1 MNPMASRAYAPA
13 AAGEFGDFA
22 LTVIDGEKLTFQAGQ
37 GLAALEELAPAW
49 RALAEAMPGARFNHF
64 PEWYRAYVPS
74 LEADPDR
81 VWFVAAY
88 RGGKLIAVCP
98 LHFQDF
104 SAGAFR
110 PRILGTIDEDQ
121 MQLSD
126 FTFEQTPENAGL
138 LDELTRWLRGQRKLR
153 WDELRLRK
161 VSSESSIAYS
171 ARTRLPKWAVALEYH
186 TSAFFRTD
194 ETYEELTK
202 SLGSK
207 FKSNLRRRN
216 RIAEQTAPLRHQRYR
231 SPDELVEAFAL
242 FLELEASGWKG
253 AAGTSSAIRVVPEML
268 AFYTALVR
276 EFGARGACV
285 INLLWHGDTA
295 VAGQFCLQIGRTFYI
310 LKVGFSEP
318 HAGFAP
324 GILLLERILKESC
337 EDPAVDVLHLVNEPP
352 WAKFF
357 RPTVTGVWSYFAPN
371 WSMRGMLV
379 HLGLL
384 IKRRRE
390 AHSRKEPAGD
400 SAPPESD

>member
-1 MNPMASRAYAPA
+1 MQ
-13 AAGEFGDFA
+13 
-22 LTVIDGEKLTFQAGQ
+22 IDGEKLTFQASQ
-37 GLAALEELAPAW
+37 GLAALEQLAPAW

-64 PEWYRAYVPS
+64 PEWYRAYLPS
-74 LEADPDR
+74 LEADPNR
-81 VWFVAAY
+81 VWFIAAY
-88 RGGKLIAVCP
+88 RGQTLVAICP

-104 SAGAFR
+104 RAGAFR
-110 PRILGTIDEDQ
+110 PRILGTIDDDQ

-126 FTFEQTPENAGL
+126 FTFEQTQENAGL
-138 LDELTRWLRGQRKLR
+138 LDELTRWLRRQRKLR

-161 VSSESSIAYS
+161 VSSESSIAFA
-171 ARTRLPKWAVALEYH
+171 ARTLLPKLTVPLEYH
-186 TSAFFRTD
+186 TSAYFRTGG
-194 ETYEELTK
+194 TYEELTK

-231 SPDELVEAFAL
+231 RPEELDEAFGL

-253 AAGTSSAIRVVPEML
+253 VAGTSSAIRMVPEML
-268 AFYTALVR
+268 AFYTALLR
-276 EFGARGACV
+276 EFGTRDACV

-295 VAGQFCLQIGRTFYI
+295 VAGQFCLQIGATFYI

-318 HAGFAP
+318 HANFAP

-337 EDPAVDVLHLVNEPP
+337 EDPGVDVLHLVNEPP

-357 RPTVTGVWSYFAPN
+357 RPTVVGVWSYFAPN

-384 IKRRRE
+384 IKRKRE
-390 AHSRKEPAGD
+390 ARSRKAPAVD
-400 SAPPESD
+400 IVPSESD

>member
-1 MNPMASRAYAPA
+1 MH
-13 AAGEFGDFA
+13 
-22 LTVIDGEKLTFQAGQ
+22 IEKLTFQASQ
-37 GLAALEELAPAW
+37 GLAALEQLGPAW
-49 RALAEAMPGARFNHF
+49 RALAGAMPGARFNHF
-64 PEWYRAYVPS
+64 PEWYRAYLPS
-74 LEADPDR
+74 LEADPNR

-88 RGGKLIAVCP
+88 RGQTLVAICP

-104 SAGAFR
+104 RAGAFR
-110 PRILGTIDEDQ
+110 PRILGTIDDDQ

-126 FTFEQTPENAGL
+126 FTFEQTQENAGL
-138 LDELTRWLRGQRKLR
+138 LDELTRWLRSQRTLR

-161 VSSESSIAYS
+161 VSYESSIAFA
-171 ARTRLPKWAVALEYH
+171 ARTLLPNLTEPLEYH

-194 ETYEELTK
+194 VTYEELTK

-231 SPDELVEAFAL
+231 RPEELDEAFGL

-253 AAGTSSAIRVVPEML
+253 VAGTSSAIRMVPEML
-268 AFYTALVR
+268 AFYTALLR
-276 EFGARGACV
+276 EFGACDACV

-295 VAGQFCLQIGRTFYI
+295 VAGQFCLQIGTTFYI

-318 HAGFAP
+318 HANFAP

-337 EDPAVDVLHLVNEPP
+337 EDPAVHVLHLVNEPP

-357 RPTVTGVWSYFAPN
+357 RPTVVGVWSYFAPN

-384 IKRRRE
+384 IKRKRE
-390 AHSRKEPAGD
+390 ARGRKVPAAEI
-400 SAPPESD
+400 APAESD